1 MTTETLRHF
10 FAWCAVI
17 NYAMLIVWFV
27 LHLVAHGWLTGL
39 SQRFFRVS
47 ADRYDSITL
56 KAMFY
61 FKLSIWLLNIG
72 PYLALRIIG

>member
-17 NYAMLIVWFV
+17 NYALLLIWCGLTFWVPVWAG
-27 LHLVAHGWLTGL
+27 LVTRWFGATDD
-39 SQRFFRVS
+39 QFRS
-47 ADRYDSITL
+47 WNFGGII
-56 KAMFY
+56 FY
-61 FKLSIWLLNIG
+61 KLAIILFALV